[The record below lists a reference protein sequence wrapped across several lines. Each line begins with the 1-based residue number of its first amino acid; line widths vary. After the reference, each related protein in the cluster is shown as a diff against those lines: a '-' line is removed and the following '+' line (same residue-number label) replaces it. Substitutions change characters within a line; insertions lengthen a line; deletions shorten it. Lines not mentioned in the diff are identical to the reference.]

1 MTSTGICATGF
12 TKVKPS
18 WRNRLCY
25 AGTEMRRAIHI
36 AVALVTVLLLVRP
49 FDCFAGT
56 MTPQAADCCAK
67 GKCHPGRNADECCRN
82 MTPSGAQL
90 GVLGPSHHQAVPV
103 PNFTAAR
110 ELIVVP
116 QRIVSLQA
124 GASLSSSPPGSPPGA
139 HRNLPLLI

>member
-1 MTSTGICATGF
+1 MTHARISATGG
-12 TKVKPS
+12 TKLNPS

-82 MTPSGAQL
+82 MTPTSTQL
-90 GVLGPSHHQAVPV
+90 SVLGPSHHHAVPV
-103 PNFTAAR
+103 PDFTVAT

-124 GASLSSSPPGSPPGA
+124 GAGLSSSPPGSPPGT